1 MMMAPQTLV
10 GGSFVPIGTLVHDL
24 LPVLGFPLLALGLAG
39 IGAVVA
45 QRKMRI
51 QPSSLRE
58 ALLRGARE
66 MRRRQLELRP
76 LSTEKRN
83 RYVQLWNEIGKRFR
97 DEPPQAIDDA
107 SVLLDQIFMDMG
119 YPPGDAEIRAEDL
132 EGAQPQA
139 AAHFRTAAAITH
151 KSKRGTATI
160 AELYA
165 AFDAYRRVLTRLLQ
179 TQTA

>member
-1 MMMAPQTLV
+1 MMMVAHLLAGASLV
-10 GGSFVPIGTLVHDL
+10 PLGTIVHDV
-24 LPVLGFPLLALGLAG
+24 LPVVAFPMLAVGLAG

-51 QPSSLRE
+51 QPSTLRD

-76 LSTEKRN
+76 LSAEKRN

-107 SVLLDQIFMDMG
+107 GSLLDQVFTDMG
-119 YPPGDAEIRAEDL
+119 YPPGDATIRAEDL

-139 AAHFRTAAAITH
+139 AAHFRTAAAIAH

-160 AELYA
+160 AELHA
-165 AFDAYRRVLTRLLQ
+165 AFDAYRRVFTRLLQ
-179 TQTA
+179 TQPA